1 MTETINILSISRS
14 SDDTNVDIATK
25 VKFTLSLEKDG
36 NTVSDDFDILLASPY
51 LIEGNQFTPYGDI
64 TESQIISW
72 IKMSPEF
79 LSKIG
84 KLEFKLWD
92 QQQTEDTT
100 LPWNN

>member
-14 SDDTNVDIATK
+14 SDGTNTDIATK
-25 VKFTLSLEKDG
+25 VKFNLTLEKDG

-51 LIEGNQFTPYGDI
+51 LFEGNEFVPYSNI
-64 TESQIISW
+64 TEDQVISW
-72 IKMSPEF
+72 IKMNPEF
-79 LSKIG
+79 LAKTGS
-84 KLEFKLWD
+84 LEFKLWD

>member
-14 SDDTNVDIATK
+14 SNDTNADIATK
-25 VKFTLSLEKDG
+25 VKFTLTLEKDG

-51 LIEGNQFTPYGDI
+51 LIEGNEFTPYSDI
-64 TESQIISW
+64 TENQIISW

-79 LSKIG
+79 LSKTG
-84 KLEFKLWD
+84 GLEFKLWD
-92 QQQTEDTT
+92 LQQTEDAT

>member
-14 SDDTNVDIATK
+14 SDDTNANIATK

-51 LIEGNQFTPYGDI
+51 LIEGNDFTPYDNI
-64 TESQIISW
+64 TEDQIISW

-79 LSKIG
+79 VAKIG
-84 KLEFKLWD
+84 NLEFKLWE
-92 QQQTEDTT
+92 QQQAEDTA
-100 LPWNN
+100 LPWND